1 MLTEAQMGLA
11 LRAVSEISEESLT
24 VVALKLIDDI
34 RAGKYDNGHSL
45 TSRIS
50 VGDIKQVDNW
60 WANPYYIALIV
71 ASASGNLIR
80 IACRAVGVNPCMG
93 DWKQMLFITASTAHI
108 EVNVAIKLIG
118 NAVTE
123 ANKAAYH

>member
-11 LRAVSEISEESLT
+11 LRVVSEISEQSLT
-24 VVALKLIDDI
+24 VISLKLIDDI
-34 RAGKYDNGHSL
+34 RTGKYDDGHFL

-60 WANPYYIALIV
+60 WTNPYYVAPIV

-80 IACRAVGVNPCMG
+80 IACHSVGVNPCMG
-93 DWKQMLFITASTAHI
+93 DWKQMLFITSSTAHI
-108 EVNVAIKLIG
+108 EVNVAMALIG
-118 NAVTE
+118 NAV
-123 ANKAAYH
+123 AQSNKAAYH